1 MGIMLFKTS
10 TTKHLYEQ
18 FIDSYQTASQ
28 ISSHA
33 PFVFVDQD
41 GIRLISSVMSEN
53 ENNDEVV
60 AISVYQDGL
69 MEILALD

>member
-1 MGIMLFKTS
+1 MGIELFKTS
-10 TTKHLYEQ
+10 TTKYLYEQ
-18 FIDSYQTASQ
+18 FIDSYQTTSQ
-28 ISSHA
+28 ISSHS

-53 ENNDEVV
+53 EDEVV

>member
-1 MGIMLFKTS
+1 MGIELFKTS

-28 ISSHA
+28 VNSHS

-41 GIRLISSVMSEN
+41 GIRLISSVMSESEN
-53 ENNDEVV
+53 EEEVV

-69 MEILALD
+69 MVILALD